1 MALWWGTWHPK
12 LRKGQVT
19 SSFVGTCW
27 WGVGIGWCWCIVHVW
42 CFTDMTT
49 TTNTDAPVHSSLFSL
64 FALLKTVKKNCWKL
78 FLVTS
83 MIPRF
88 SMFSIDQ
95 MPVHWHWWK
104 TGIGSGSMLCTT
116 RWICWSTQR
125 SWRNEGRRGCTK
137 VRRGAGRG
145 SWVVVVCSIVLMIFC
160 FFRFFSC
167 CCFGGVFFSC
177 DFRKRKSTQRCV

>member
-27 WGVGIGWCWCIVHVW
+27 RGVGIGWCWLGVGALFMFVHVW

-64 FALLKTVKKNCWKL
+64 FALFLLLKTVKNCWKL

-145 SWVVVVCSIVLMIFC
+145 SWVVVVCSI
-160 FFRFFSC
+160 
-167 CCFGGVFFSC
+167 
-177 DFRKRKSTQRCV
+177 